1 MNEPLKSTRIC
12 AVCGKEFIFHRG
24 AGWLYKRV
32 KDQKTIYFCS
42 WKCQRMVELGQV
54 EIVTKQEISE

>member
-42 WKCQRMVELGQV
+42 WKCQRLV
-54 EIVTKQEISE
+54 EIGKVTIQEDSEVK